1 MDKRLRA
8 FLEQNGLRKNA
19 SDRDGWKLLAQL
31 RADGVE
37 IPDYPDYDADHGN
50 GVGDGSTGGGTSPP
64 ASAGRD
70 DHHAPASPASPT
82 SPAVP
87 ADPADPA
94 AAAAGM
100 SPQLQADMQRIAAEA
115 QQAERNRIREI
126 TSRCRIAGLDD
137 DFARSLVDS
146 GAGLDVAA
154 VKIFDALAARNTP
167 VGAGAHTGNFE
178 VGEEARDKFR
188 AAAGD
193 GLLLRSGI
201 VIDHAAP
208 GAADFRGRT
217 IMDICRAALDHA
229 GIDTR
234 GLSRRQL
241 VGRALTSGSTSDFP
255 FLMSALVSKHLIN
268 AYNEWPATWRPFV
281 AIVDAVD
288 FKDIYGIKLSEA
300 PDLAEMDE
308 NGEYQ
313 TANFLENQEKYAVV
327 SKGRIISLTRQMI
340 INDDLR
346 AFTRIPTLFGAAA
359 RRMESAAVY
368 GLINSNPVLNDGK
381 ALFATA
387 HHNLA
392 GTPAALGTTT
402 LGVARAAMRKQ
413 TGLNGAHIDV
423 TPAFLLTP
431 VELETD
437 AEVLLRSTALPD
449 DNKSAGVYNPWAGKL
464 TPISDPYL
472 SDASATA
479 FYILAHP
486 NQVATIEAAYL
497 EGEAN
502 PYVDQEIDFD
512 SDALKIKVR
521 HEFGAGVVDHVGIYK
536 NAGA

>member
-8 FLEQNGLRKNA
+8 FLEQNGLRTDA
-19 SDRDGWKLLAQL
+19 SDKDGWILLAQL
-31 RADGVE
+31 RADGVQ
-37 IPDYPDYDADHGN
+37 IPDYSGAGN
-50 GVGDGSTGGGTSPP
+50 GAGAGAGNGDGAGAGAG
-64 ASAGRD
+64 AGAGDGAGDGAGNGQAGRSG
-70 DHHAPASPASPT
+70 ASPA
-82 SPAVP
+82 
-87 ADPADPA
+87 PA
-94 AAAAGM
+94 AGAM
-100 SPQLQADMQRIAAEA
+100 SPELQATMQRIAAEA

-126 TSRCRIAGLDD
+126 TSRCQVAGMDD
-137 DFARSLVDS
+137 DFLRNLVDG
-146 GAGLDVAA
+146 GADLEHAA
-154 VKIFDALAARNTP
+154 SKIFAALAARSTP
-167 VGAGAHTGNFE
+167 IGVGAVAGIE

-188 AAAGD
+188 NAARD
-193 GLLLRSGI
+193 GMLLRSGI
-201 VIDHAAP
+201 IIEKAAP

-217 IMDICRAALDHA
+217 IMDICRASLDHA

-241 VGRALTSGSTSDFP
+241 VGRALTAASTSDFP
-255 FLMSALVSKHLIN
+255 YLMSALVSKHLIN

-300 PDLAEMDE
+300 PDLADMDE

-313 TANFLENQEKYAVV
+313 TAKFLENQEKYAVV
-327 SKGRIISLTRQMI
+327 SKGRIVALTRKMI

-368 GLINSNPVLNDGK
+368 GLLNNNPVMNDGK
-381 ALFATA
+381 ALFSTS
-387 HHNLA
+387 HNNLA
-392 GTPAALGTTT
+392 GTAAALGSGP
-402 LGVARAAMRKQ
+402 LGLARAAMRKQ

-437 AEVLLRSTALPD
+437 SEVLLRSTALPD

-472 SDASATA
+472 SDKSDTA
-479 FYILAHP
+479 WYLLAHP

-521 HEFGAGVVDHVGIYK
+521 HEFGAGLVDHVGAYK
-536 NAGA
+536 NGGA

>member
-8 FLEQNGLRKNA
+8 FLEQNGLRANA
-19 SDRDGWKLLAQL
+19 TEKQAWKLLAQL

-37 IPDYPDYDADHGN
+37 IPDYADDHGAGN
-50 GVGDGSTGGGTSPP
+50 DDGSGAGTAGNGDGQG
-64 ASAGRD
+64 ARSAAA
-70 DHHAPASPASPT
+70 AP
-82 SPAVP
+82 
-87 ADPADPA
+87 DPA
-94 AAAAGM
+94 AAAAGL
-100 SPQLQADMQRIAAEA
+100 SPDVEAQMQRIAAEA
-115 QQAERNRIREI
+115 QQAERNRIRKI
-126 TSRCRIAGLDD
+126 TSRCQIAGLDD
-137 DFARSLVDS
+137 EFARSLIDS
-146 GAGLDVAA
+146 GADLNVAA
-154 VKIFDALAARNTP
+154 AKIFDALAARSTP
-167 VGAGAHTGNFE
+167 IGPGAAAGFE

-188 AAAGD
+188 VAARD

-201 VIDHAAP
+201 MIEKAAP

-217 IMDICRAALDHA
+217 LMDICRAALDHA

-241 VGRALTSGSTSDFP
+241 VGRALTAGSTSDYP
-255 FLMSALVSKHLIN
+255 YLMAALAGKHLIN

-281 AIVDAVD
+281 AMVDAVD
-288 FKDIYGIKLSEA
+288 FKDIYGIKLSES
-300 PDLAEMDE
+300 PDLTDLDE

-313 TANFLENQEKYAVV
+313 TAKFLENQEKYAVV
-327 SKGRIISLTRQMI
+327 SKGRIVALTRQMI

-368 GLINSNPVLNDGK
+368 GLINNNPVMTDGK
-381 ALFATA
+381 ALFSSSHNNLAATA
-387 HHNLA
+387 
-392 GTPAALGTTT
+392 AALSTTT
-402 LGVARAAMRKQ
+402 LGEARAAMRKQ

-464 TPISDPYL
+464 TPIADPYL

-479 FYILAHP
+479 WYLLAHP
-486 NQVATIEAAYL
+486 NQVATIEVAYL

-521 HEFGAGVVDHVGIYK
+521 HDFGAGAVDHVGAYK